1 MWRAVTAE
9 RVAVKF
15 IGHNL
20 SSCYKKL
27 MPKRKNNLVKMQAA
41 QKILGWY
48 DRHRRVLPWR
58 ALPDET
64 PDPYRVWLSE
74 IMLQQ
79 TTVVTVKPYYE
90 NFLHLFP
97 TLHDLAAAPDDA
109 VMTAWAGLG
118 YYSRARNLLKCA
130 RTLVAK
136 HNGIFP
142 QSESAL
148 LTLPGIGPYT
158 AAAIAAIAFNQQ
170 AAPVD
175 GNIERVLARLL
186 ALTTPLPK
194 LKTEVKTFAAQLLE
208 PDAPHNRPGDI
219 AQAMMDLGAT
229 ICTPKR
235 PNCLLCPWQEDCT
248 AKHQGIAETLPRRAP
263 KKPKPER
270 QGTVWWLENEKGE
283 VLMHRRPEKGLLGGM
298 MMLPSAGWDADN
310 DSTLP
315 DILPQDWTP
324 LAGSVVHVFTHFRL
338 TLKVECLTAPKGFRK
353 PTSYKWV
360 HPRDFPDTALPSV
373 MRKVITHVLG

>member
-1 MWRAVTAE
+1 MSE
-9 RVAVKF
+9 
-15 IGHNL
+15 
-20 SSCYKKL
+20 
-27 MPKRKNNLVKMQAA
+27 RKNNLAEMHAA
-41 QKILGWY
+41 QKLLGWY

-58 ALPDET
+58 ALPGET

-90 NFLHLFP
+90 KFLQLFP
-97 TLHDLAAAPDDA
+97 TIHDLAAAPDDA

-130 RTLVAK
+130 RTLVTA
-136 HNGIFP
+136 HDGVFP

-194 LKTEVKTFAAQLLE
+194 LKAEVKTY
-208 PDAPHNRPGDI
+208 
-219 AQAMMDLGAT
+219 AT
-229 ICTPKR
+229 QFVEADEI
-235 PNCLLCPWQEDCT
+235 
-248 AKHQGIAETLPRRAP
+248 GRA
-263 KKPKPER
+263 
-270 QGTVWWLENEKGE
+270 
-283 VLMHRRPEKGLLGGM
+283 
-298 MMLPSAGWDADN
+298 
-310 DSTLP
+310 
-315 DILPQDWTP
+315 
-324 LAGSVVHVFTHFRL
+324 HV
-338 TLKVECLTAPKGFRK
+338 
-353 PTSYKWV
+353 
-360 HPRDFPDTALPSV
+360 
-373 MRKVITHVLG
+373 